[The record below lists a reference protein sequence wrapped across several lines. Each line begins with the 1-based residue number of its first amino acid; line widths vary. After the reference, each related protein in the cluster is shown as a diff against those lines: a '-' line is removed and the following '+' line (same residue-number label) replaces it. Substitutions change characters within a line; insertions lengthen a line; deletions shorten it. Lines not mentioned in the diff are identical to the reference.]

1 MNPPREREQEKKWGL
16 RLAWRGSHSQW
27 SGREGWTCTQDRR
40 SGHRSQEENQKS
52 VVCTMDRVLQKQED
66 PPCVLRKTGQHV
78 LPFSKPTR
86 SLVYPLLLLGLD
98 S

>member
-1 MNPPREREQEKKWGL
+1 MGPKASLERFPQSVVRERRMDLHTRQKEWPKE
-16 RLAWRGSHSQW
+16 
-27 SGREGWTCTQDRR
+27 SGGKSE
-40 SGHRSQEENQKS
+40 KS

-66 PPCVLRKTGQHV
+66 PPRVLRKTGQHV
-78 LPFSKPTR
+78 LPFSKLTC